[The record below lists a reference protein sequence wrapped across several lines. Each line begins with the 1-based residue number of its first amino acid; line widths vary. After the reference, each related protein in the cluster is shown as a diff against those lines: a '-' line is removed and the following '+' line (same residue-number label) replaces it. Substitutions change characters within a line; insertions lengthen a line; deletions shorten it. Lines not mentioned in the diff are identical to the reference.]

1 MGHLDERVSELHSSQ
16 ERVNVQLMSLA
27 QNLQN
32 VPTLE
37 QIQEAME
44 KVVRRSEGG
53 GTLVQSNEQV

>member
-32 VPTLE
+32 MPTLE

-44 KVVRRSEGG
+44 KVVQRSEGG
-53 GTLVQSNEQV
+53 GTLVE